1 MGAYFSGA
9 SSLAPASARRAL
21 MAAAMFPPTRPT
33 TPGAAKLRMSGF
45 ATKNVFG
52 GSGEVGTDCKAAA
65 GAAGAGGGE
74 LCMADD
80 GDASD
85 KNMMKA
91 FGVMMGIAKMAGI
104 LNFSQIK
111 EDDVSMGT
119 LTEYATVFEL
129 ESLRG

>member
-1 MGAYFSGA
+1 MGSVLRDPGCDGSEFHRSFFC
-9 SSLAPASARRAL
+9 LALLFQR
-21 MAAAMFPPTRPT
+21 
-33 TPGAAKLRMSGF
+33 
-45 ATKNVFG
+45 
-52 GSGEVGTDCKAAA
+52 
-65 GAAGAGGGE
+65 AAGAGGGE
-74 LCMADD
+74 LGMADD